1 MYPLPS
7 TPLPRLFAILM
18 EWLASLTPFPFAIGV
33 SGPMPE
39 TMRRVV
45 LKQTSAK
52 MENAQLVRQPLTATI
67 AFAAN

>member
-1 MYPLPS
+1 
-7 TPLPRLFAILM
+7 M
-18 EWLASLTPFPFAIGV
+18 EWLKGLTPFPFAIGV

-52 MENAQLVRQPLTATI
+52 MGNAQLVRQPLTPYRLSALTGQVE
-67 AFAAN
+67 NGH